1 VRTPKIPVTI
11 MRVAEEQEVEEAVEV
26 QQLEEEEDE
35 IKVADAV
42 YPLF

>member
-1 VRTPKIPVTI
+1 